1 MTDKKAVKKEEQQD
15 LLVNKDSDLKALQD
29 KVNALEVV
37 IAKMAHNAGIPNSLF
52 IENGLKH
59 YELKAKDLKKYA

>member
-1 MTDKKAVKKEEQQD
+1 MTEIKTPGPKPKVSQEEFD
-15 LLVNKDSDLKALQD
+15 ALKS
-29 KVNALEVV
+29 KVDALEAV

-59 YELKAKDLKKYA
+59 YELQAKDLKKYA